1 MQTPLFKENIRPN
14 NSNLHD
20 RNFVVTMIT
29 PVAIKTIGYKYYI
42 VYTCIG
48 AFVPITV
55 YFLYPEV
62 SFCDLLSNVSHLLMI
77 FRLWDVL

>member
-1 MQTPLFKENIRPN
+1 
-14 NSNLHD
+14 
-20 RNFVVTMIT
+20 MIT

-62 SFCDLLSNVSHLLMI
+62 SFRGLL
-77 FRLWDVL
+77 

>member
-1 MQTPLFKENIRPN
+1 MHISLFQKFTKVPNI
-14 NSNLHD
+14 HH

-62 SFCDLLSNVSHLLMI
+62 SSPDLGSS
-77 FRLWDVL
+77 FSFY

>member
-1 MQTPLFKENIRPN
+1 
-14 NSNLHD
+14 
-20 RNFVVTMIT
+20 MIT

-62 SFCDLLSNVSHLLMI
+62 SSPDLGSHFFLLMTS
-77 FRLWDVL
+77 RLWDAR

>member
-1 MQTPLFKENIRPN
+1 
-14 NSNLHD
+14 
-20 RNFVVTMIT
+20 MIT

-62 SFCDLLSNVSHLLMI
+62 SFRDLLSLMSRLLI
-77 FRLWDVL
+77 ILRLWDVL

>member
-1 MQTPLFKENIRPN
+1 
-14 NSNLHD
+14 
-20 RNFVVTMIT
+20 MIT

-48 AFVPITV
+48 AFVPIVV

-62 SFCDLLSNVSHLLMI
+62 SRIVHILFCI
-77 FRLWDVL
+77 C

>member
-1 MQTPLFKENIRPN
+1 MQNPSSKEDQHHETDCR
-14 NSNLHD
+14 D

-29 PVAIKTIGYKYYI
+29 PVAIKTIGFKYYI

-62 SFCDLLSNVSHLLMI
+62 SIPSSIITGAFY
-77 FRLWDVL
+77 

>member
-1 MQTPLFKENIRPN
+1 
-14 NSNLHD
+14 
-20 RNFVVTMIT
+20 MIT

-48 AFVPITV
+48 AFIPITV

-62 SFCDLLSNVSHLLMI
+62 SFLNLQSPSSHLLI
-77 FRLWDVL
+77 ILRRWDVL

>member
-1 MQTPLFKENIRPN
+1 MHTPLFKGNIRPN
-14 NSNLHD
+14 NSNIHD

-62 SFCDLLSNVSHLLMI
+62 SFRGSLSLMSSLLIIL
-77 FRLWDVL
+77 RLWDVL